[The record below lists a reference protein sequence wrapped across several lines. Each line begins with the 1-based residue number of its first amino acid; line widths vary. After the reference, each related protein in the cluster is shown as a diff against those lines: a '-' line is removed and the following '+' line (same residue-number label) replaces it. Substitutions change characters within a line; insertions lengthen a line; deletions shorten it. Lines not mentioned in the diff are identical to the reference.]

1 MRDVRK
7 DYSSRYLNVGL
18 SSICTCLHTTYTPTL
33 VGCVQSR
40 DEPEIAEERV
50 CGYFIETDDNKMMK
64 FIVQMKTIFRPRGVK

>member
-1 MRDVRK
+1 MRLIVVKKETRGGKGGMRDVRK

-50 CGYFIETDDNKMMK
+50 CGYFIEKLMITK
-64 FIVQMKTIFRPRGVK
+64 

>member
-40 DEPEIAEERV
+40 DCRREGLWIFYR
-50 CGYFIETDDNKMMK
+50 ETDDNKMMK